1 MRRVPAILGCAL
13 ALSTVP
19 CVATAQQA
27 EPGSG
32 AAAPAVDPAR
42 EGRIRSAMARIRAEP
57 AIEDVQ
63 EAAMRHFRLES
74 STIDGLRSRATSRA
88 LLPTLTVS
96 GDVSR
101 YERDRSVR
109 DPLAV
114 LQTTDLSDDRALG
127 GSASLEWE
135 LSETVFNPAELQAYA
150 LVGYQVE
157 VLKEVTRLYFIRQ
170 QVMLSLLV
178 DPPPDTRSR
187 AALELRVAEFTSL
200 IDSYTGGAYRRMLRR
215 TQRGR

>member
-1 MRRVPAILGCAL
+1 
-13 ALSTVP
+13 
-19 CVATAQQA
+19 VAA
-27 EPGSG
+27 PFG
-32 AAAPAVDPAR
+32 AAAQESAPPTGEAPAADPAR
-42 EGRIRSAMARIRAEP
+42 EARIRAAMVRLRSEP
-57 AIEDVQ
+57 AVEDVQ

-88 LLPTLTVS
+88 LLPTVWVGGNIS
-96 GDVSR
+96 QF
-101 YERDRSVR
+101 ERDRSVR

-114 LQTTDLSDDRALG
+114 LQTTDLSDDHVLG
-127 GSASLEWE
+127 GSASLEWQ
-135 LSETVFNPAELQAYA
+135 LSETIFNPAELQTYA

-170 QVMLSLLV
+170 QVMLSLIV
-178 DPPPDTRSR
+178 DPPTDIRAR

-200 IDSYTGGAYRRMLRR
+200 IDSYTGGQYRRMLRR

>member
-1 MRRVPAILGCAL
+1 MVRRAFAILWGCGAL
-13 ALSTVP
+13 ALGAPAFAQPTQQ
-19 CVATAQQA
+19 TAQ
-27 EPGSG
+27 
-32 AAAPAVDPAR
+32 APAPAANDPAR
-42 EGRIRSAMARIRAEP
+42 DARIRAAMARLQAEP

-88 LLPTLTVS
+88 LLPSVTVS
-96 GDVSR
+96 GNLSQLA
-101 YERDRSVR
+101 RDRSVR

-114 LQTTDLSDDRALG
+114 LQTTDLTDDQVLG

-135 LSETVFNPAELQAYA
+135 LSETIFNPAELQTYA

-170 QVMLSLLV
+170 QVLLSLLV
-178 DPPPDTRSR
+178 DPPADTRSR

-215 TQRGR
+215 RAR